1 MQVKVSLILPSL
13 NVAPY
18 IGECLESAAAQS
30 LRELEILCVDAG
42 STDGTEQIIRDFAGQ
57 DKRIRLIHSPIKSYG
72 CQVNIGLDQA
82 AGEYVAILETDDF
95 VHADMYGFLYEEAA
109 SGDLDQAAA
118 DYDTFRCLQSGV
130 YHFERKRFFGG
141 ERTNWYGKIL
151 CPAQIATLR
160 ACDHVLWK
168 GIYKKAFLDTHHIR
182 LHETS
187 GAAFQDMGFLQ
198 QIKTYVSTAK
208 YLDKSFY
215 RYRLDRKEAS
225 SADLRGLLCY
235 EEEFRWLERILP
247 QPLPGIHQ
255 AYYSVTMA
263 VAFLTKYEQILTALK
278 GDWEDERLSGPCS
291 WFGARLLEFLQDG
304 HITRELLGNV
314 YWDRLHMLLFKERS
328 AHASLVMSAQQEKER
343 PLKELKRLCKDR
355 PVVIFGCGRRGERL
369 MLVCEEGNI
378 SIQAFLDNSPALQG
392 RTWYG
397 FDVYA
402 PAYSGATKGES
413 LILLSMKKGCDQARS
428 QLLEAGVSRE
438 RIISTLPEE
447 LFG

>member
-1 MQVKVSLILPSL
+1 MFQRQNTWIKVSTDTDW
-13 NVAPY
+13 
-18 IGECLESAAAQS
+18 IG
-30 LRELEILCVDAG
+30 
-42 STDGTEQIIRDFAGQ
+42 
-57 DKRIRLIHSPIKSYG
+57 KRPH
-72 CQVNIGLDQA
+72 
-82 AGEYVAILETDDF
+82 
-95 VHADMYGFLYEEAA
+95 
-109 SGDLDQAAA
+109 
-118 DYDTFRCLQSGV
+118 
-130 YHFERKRFFGG
+130 
-141 ERTNWYGKIL
+141 
-151 CPAQIATLR
+151 
-160 ACDHVLWK
+160 
-168 GIYKKAFLDTHHIR
+168 
-182 LHETS
+182 
-187 GAAFQDMGFLQ
+187 
-198 QIKTYVSTAK
+198 
-208 YLDKSFY
+208 
-215 RYRLDRKEAS
+215 
-225 SADLRGLLCY
+225 LRGLFCY